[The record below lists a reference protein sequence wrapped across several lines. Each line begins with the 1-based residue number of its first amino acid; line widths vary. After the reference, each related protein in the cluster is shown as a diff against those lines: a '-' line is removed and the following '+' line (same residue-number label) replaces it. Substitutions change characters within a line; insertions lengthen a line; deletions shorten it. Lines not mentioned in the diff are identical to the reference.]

1 MGGRLRPES
10 AAGIV
15 RNMQNEK
22 QEIENRIKDYQYPLK
37 YRLNAKNEIK
47 IIDKIIKI
55 EKKIALENIKYLDT
69 INSLVNAFQKK
80 IENKITL

>member
-1 MGGRLRPES
+1 MEYIS
-10 AAGIV
+10 
-15 RNMQNEK
+15 
-22 QEIENRIKDYQYPLK
+22 
-37 YRLNAKNEIK
+37 K